1 MANTFKQLVLTGK
14 GGPWELVE
22 RPIPEPGV
30 GEFLVKMLSSSICNQ
45 TDLNTVR
52 AEHPPHDHQIRFM
65 YPHDFRI
72 WDGRIPDELS
82 DVYPKNHYPLEPYPT
97 TMGHEGMGVIVKMGP
112 QHQTHYGTATKNMM
126 HMGPTF
132 QVGDRVSLVAA
143 LGGFGE
149 YVISTPTE
157 CVKVPDGMSNDVA
170 SLYEP
175 VGVVHNVVKQLVSV
189 GDDVLIL
196 GQGSLGLIATQL
208 CKIYGADRIITSEP
222 VAARRD
228 LSKKYGADAVIDPTA
243 QNVVHAV
250 EDLTNGQGCKIVIE
264 AAGVPDTIRI
274 LPYVVR
280 FGGSIGQ
287 IGACCEPVLVD
298 WSYIHFKGV
307 KITCPMQ
314 ETFRSNRVYPNPELT
329 MKLLGRLDFDD
340 MITHRIPLTAEAA
353 EDIFAKIEKGDEVIK
368 AIFEIAEE

>member
-1 MANTFKQLVLTGK
+1 MTDVKNKTSYDETVDEALLQRFFADSARMDIADDGFTDRLMRRLPEEVDARCYRLYRLWTAAMVAVCVAVFFFVNGFQLLK
-14 GGPWELVE
+14 L
-22 RPIPEPGV
+22 
-30 GEFLVKMLSSSICNQ
+30 
-45 TDLNTVR
+45 
-52 AEHPPHDHQIRFM
+52 
-65 YPHDFRI
+65 
-72 WDGRIPDELS
+72 
-82 DVYPKNHYPLEPYPT
+82 
-97 TMGHEGMGVIVKMGP
+97 
-112 QHQTHYGTATKNMM
+112 
-126 HMGPTF
+126 
-132 QVGDRVSLVAA
+132 RVCGAV
-143 LGGFGE
+143 GGF
-149 YVISTPTE
+149 
-157 CVKVPDGMSNDVA
+157 
-170 SLYEP
+170 L
-175 VGVVHNVVKQLVSV
+175 
-189 GDDVLIL
+189 GD
-196 GQGSLGLIATQL
+196 
-208 CKIYGADRIITSEP
+208 
-222 VAARRD
+222 
-228 LSKKYGADAVIDPTA
+228 
-243 QNVVHAV
+243 VVHAV

-340 MITHRIPLTAEAA
+340 IITHRIPLTAEAA